1 MSLYDCIVI
10 SRGRWMPSIGAH
22 GEEGPADGL
31 WGRALLSSMPE
42 NLCLTIQLYLTCC

>member
-1 MSLYDCIVI
+1 MIVSLYLGD
-10 SRGRWMPSIGAH
+10 GGFPIGAH

-42 NLCLTIQLYLTCC
+42 NVCLTNQLYLTCC